1 MPTSA
6 STLPGRSAPAPGLDA
21 IRHAIDRLDAAAVAL
36 LGLRLRLVA
45 AAHARKLRLG
55 LPLSDPERET
65 RVRTHLHG
73 VGRHLALPAASV
85 EALGAVLIG
94 EARRAQGLDPGQ
106 GGPSPPPS
114 MLPAAMYPVSSSL
127 ETEAPTGA
135 RWLRLL
141 PPPWRLA
148 PLLRRVPETPQRRLL
163 ERALQRVLGEALAAG
178 DLDFL
183 QGRTL
188 GVELSDLD
196 LRWVIGLQD
205 GAFAALPRETAAEA
219 TVRGSLTDLL
229 CLAGRLEDADTLFFQ
244 RRLVLTGDTE
254 LGLTARNLLD
264 RLPFE
269 SLPLGLRI
277 ALNRCARFACA
288 ARAAH
293 RAQPPRNPVQETAR

>member
-1 MPTSA
+1 MPPERRDRLA
-6 STLPGRSAPAPGLDA
+6 LGA

-36 LGLRLRLVA
+36 LALRRRLA
-45 AAHARKLRLG
+45 AAAAARKRRG
-55 LPLSDPERET
+55 RLPLSDPAREAQ
-65 RVRTHLHG
+65 VRRHLRG
-73 VGRHLALPAASV
+73 VGRDLALPPGSAD
-85 EALGAVLIG
+85 ALGVLLIG
-94 EARRAQGLDPGQ
+94 EARRVQGLDPGQ
-106 GGPSPPPS
+106 GSAGTGARMLGHAMPPSFDSTDPSP
-114 MLPAAMYPVSSSL
+114 
-127 ETEAPTGA
+127 A

-141 PPPWRLA
+141 PPPTRLA
-148 PLLRRVPETPQRRLL
+148 PLLRLAPERAQRQLL
-163 ERALQRVLGEALAAG
+163 ERALRRVLGEALAAG

-183 QGRTL
+183 RGRTL
-188 GVELSDLD
+188 GIELSDVG
-196 LRWVIGLQD
+196 LRWVVGFD
-205 GAFAALPRETAAEA
+205 GGALRALPRDTAVEA
-219 TVRGSLTDLL
+219 TVRASLTDLL

-293 RAQPPRNPVQETAR
+293 RAASAGSSHPESTA

>member
-1 MPTSA
+1 MIA
-6 STLPGRSAPAPGLDA
+6 SDPRDAAELAA

-36 LGLRLRLVA
+36 LALRRRLA
-45 AAHARKLRLG
+45 AAAASRKQRYG
-55 LPLSDPERET
+55 LPLSDPGRET
-65 RVRTHLHG
+65 RVLAHLRA
-73 VGRHLALPAASV
+73 VGRDLALPTGSA

-114 MLPAAMYPVSSSL
+114 MLPVAMYPVPSSNDA
-127 ETEAPTGA
+127 EAPTGA

-148 PLLRRVPETPQRRLL
+148 PLLRLVPESPQRRLL
-163 ERALQRVLGEALAAG
+163 ERAMRRVLGEALAAG

-188 GVELSDLD
+188 GIELSDLE

-205 GAFAALPRETAAEA
+205 GELAALPRESAAEA

-293 RAQPPRNPVQETAR
+293 HARPAGASIQEPAP

>member
-1 MPTSA
+1 MPPDRRDRLA
-6 STLPGRSAPAPGLDA
+6 LGA

-36 LGLRLRLVA
+36 LALRRRLA
-45 AAHARKLRLG
+45 AAAAARKRRG
-55 LPLSDPERET
+55 RLPLSDPAREAQ
-65 RVRTHLHG
+65 VRRHLRG
-73 VGRHLALPAASV
+73 VGRDLALPPGSAD
-85 EALGAVLIG
+85 ALGVLLIG
-94 EARRAQGLDPGQ
+94 EARRVQGLDPGQ
-106 GGPSPPPS
+106 GSAEAGARMLAHAMPPS
-114 MLPAAMYPVSSSL
+114 FDSTDPAP
-127 ETEAPTGA
+127 A

-141 PPPWRLA
+141 PPPTRLA
-148 PLLRRVPETPQRRLL
+148 PLLRLAPERAQRQLL
-163 ERALQRVLGEALAAG
+163 ERALRRVLGEALAAG
-178 DLDFL
+178 ELDFL
-183 QGRTL
+183 HGRTL
-188 GVELSDLD
+188 GIELSDVG
-196 LRWVIGLQD
+196 LRWVIGFD
-205 GAFAALPRETAAEA
+205 GEALRALPRDTAAEA

-293 RAQPPRNPVQETAR
+293 RAAPAGSSSQESTA